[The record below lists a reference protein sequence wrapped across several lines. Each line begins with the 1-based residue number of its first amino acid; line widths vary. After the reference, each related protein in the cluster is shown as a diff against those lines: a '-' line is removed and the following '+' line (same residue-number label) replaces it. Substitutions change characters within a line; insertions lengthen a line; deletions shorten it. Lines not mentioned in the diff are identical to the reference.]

1 MTIRAKLPRLVHTR
15 YGYHPDPEGAVTWW
29 REAQAALDAA
39 NARTE
44 ALAKALRIMGID
56 PEKVLQERGNGNG

>member
-1 MTIRAKLPRLVHTR
+1 MTTRAKLPRLSER
-15 YGYHPDPEGAVTWW
+15 LSPDPRGPLTWW
-29 REAQAALDAA
+29 LEAQASLDAA

-56 PEKVLQERGNGNG
+56 PEKVMQEREAGNE

>member
-1 MTIRAKLPRLVHTR
+1 MTTRAKLPRLVNTS
-15 YGYHPDPEGAVTWW
+15 YGYHPDPQGPVTWW
-29 REAQAALDAA
+29 RDAQAALDAA

-56 PEKVLQERGNGNG
+56 PEKVLQEMEKRNE

>member
-1 MTIRAKLPRLVHTR
+1 MTTRAKLPRLTHTMH
-15 YGYHPDPEGAVTWW
+15 GYHPDQQGPVTWW
-29 REAQAALDAA
+29 RDAQAALDAA

-56 PEKVLQERGNGNG
+56 PEKVLQEMEKGNE

>member
-1 MTIRAKLPRLVHTR
+1 MTPRAKLPRLSER
-15 YGYHPDPEGAVTWW
+15 LSPDPRGPLTWW
-29 REAQAALDAA
+29 LEAQASLDAA

-56 PEKVLQERGNGNG
+56 PEKVLQEMEKGNE